1 MKIYLATRFSQRER
15 MMEYRTI
22 LQASGHEVTSRWLDF
37 IDTLP
42 DEAHYDAEKHGL
54 DGSGHVHDPELRQTI
69 AAMDIED
76 VMRADAIMLFTRHLG
91 RRGGMF
97 VEFGAAIAHRVWQSQ
112 LRDVAHDMAVD
123 RHNFKPVM
131 RLMVIGP
138 RINVFQ
144 NFPGTEV
151 FDNYPDEESLD
162 LLDAI
167 SALQAES
174 VFYNA
179 HAVQADSDPHMQS

>member
-1 MKIYLATRFSQRER
+1 MKIYLATRFTQRER
-15 MMEYRTI
+15 MMEYRSI
-22 LQASGHEVTSRWLDF
+22 LHANGHEVTSRWLDF

-42 DEAHYDAEKHGL
+42 DDAHYDAEKHGL
-54 DGSGHVHDPELRQTI
+54 DGSGHVHDPELRAEI
-69 AAMDIED
+69 AEMDITD
-76 VMRADAIMLFTRHLG
+76 VMRSDVIMLFTRHIG

-97 VEFGAAIAHRVWQSQ
+97 VEWGAAISQRVWQLA
-112 LRDVAHDMAVD
+112 LRDAAKDMGVG
-123 RHNFKPVM
+123 HLEKPVM

-144 NFPGTEV
+144 NFPSTEV

-167 SALQAES
+167 AALSAE
-174 VFYNA
+174 
-179 HAVQADSDPHMQS
+179 QSTTVTS

>member
-1 MKIYLATRFSQRER
+1 MKIYLATRFTQRER
-15 MMEYRTI
+15 MMEYRSI
-22 LQASGHEVTSRWLDF
+22 LQANGHEVTSRWLDF

-54 DGSGHVHDPELRQTI
+54 DGSGHVHDPELRSEI
-69 AAMDIED
+69 AEMDITD
-76 VMRADAIMLFTRHLG
+76 VMRANAIMLFTRHIG

-97 VEFGAAIAHRVWQSQ
+97 VEWGAAIGQRVWQMALQ
-112 LRDVAHDMAVD
+112 GAAEDMGVGSLAE
-123 RHNFKPVM
+123 KPLM

-167 SALQAES
+167 AALSA
-174 VFYNA
+174 
-179 HAVQADSDPHMQS
+179 DPSATVTS

>member
-1 MKIYLATRFSQRER
+1 MKIYLATRFTQRER
-15 MMEYRTI
+15 MMEYRSI
-22 LQASGHEVTSRWLDF
+22 LHANGHEVTSRWLDF

-54 DGSGHVHDPELRQTI
+54 DGSGHVHDPDLREKI
-69 AAMDIED
+69 AEMDIVD
-76 VMRADAIMLFTRHLG
+76 VLSADAIMLFTRHLG

-97 VEFGAAIAHRVWQSQ
+97 VEFGAAIAHRVWQTQ
-112 LRDVAHDMAVD
+112 LRNEAERMEVD
-123 RHNFKPVM
+123 RHEFKPVM

-167 SALQAES
+167 AALSAE
-174 VFYNA
+174 
-179 HAVQADSDPHMQS
+179 QSTTVTS